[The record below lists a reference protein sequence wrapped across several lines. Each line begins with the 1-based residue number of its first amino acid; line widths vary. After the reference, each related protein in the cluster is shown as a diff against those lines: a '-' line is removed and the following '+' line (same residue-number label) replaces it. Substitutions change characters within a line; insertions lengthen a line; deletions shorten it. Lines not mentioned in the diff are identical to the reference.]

1 MSSSRNSR
9 QVLTGATAAIT
20 VLAVLAVGAVSA
32 AAQAP
37 VPAQRTPGPLPV
49 QITGATRVEYDEAT
63 GVWRVEGAP
72 VTVTRGQTVMR
83 AQRGRFD
90 ERARIVTVEGGVD
103 VVEPGLSLRA
113 DAAEL
118 RLSDERIRARG
129 NVRLVSTREGQSA
142 TLVAPEAEGS
152 LATRRFAATG
162 GVSITR
168 GEWTVTGRRVDY
180 DDTDQVA
187 VISGDP
193 EVRFKDGV
201 MTAETVT
208 VWVAKE
214 QARGEG
220 TIRLRRGDLT
230 GSGRRVDMRLREQ
243 LATLSGAAR
252 VERGRDRLEA
262 EEIEVELDRSRAT
275 ARGAPRLTI
284 TPP

>member
-1 MSSSRNSR
+1 MG
-9 QVLTGATAAIT
+9 VLVAIT
-20 VLAVLAVGAVSA
+20 TFAVLAVVAASV

-37 VPAQRTPGPLPV
+37 APAQRTTGSLPV
-49 QITGATRVEYDEAT
+49 QITGAAFVEYDEAM
-63 GVWRVEGAP
+63 GIWRVEGAP
-72 VTVTRGQTVMR
+72 VTVTRGQTVVR
-83 AQRGRFD
+83 APRGRFD
-90 ERARIVTVEGGVD
+90 ERARIVTVEGGVE
-103 VVEPGLSLRA
+103 VVEPGLTLRA

-129 NVRLVSTREGQSA
+129 NVRLVSTRDGQPA

-162 GVSITR
+162 GVSVTR
-168 GEWTVTGRRVDY
+168 GEWTATGRRVDY

-193 EVRFKDGV
+193 EVRFKDAV
-201 MTAETVT
+201 MTADTVT
-208 VWVAKE
+208 VWVARE
-214 QARGEG
+214 EARGDG
-220 TIRLRRGDLT
+220 TVRLRRGELT
-230 GSGRRVDMRLREQ
+230 GSGRRVEMRLRDQ
-243 LATLSGAAR
+243 RATLSGAAR

>member
-1 MSSSRNSR
+1 M
-9 QVLTGATAAIT
+9 TALVI
-20 VLAVLAVGAVSA
+20 LAVSAASA

-37 VPAQRTPGPLPV
+37 VPAQRTSGPQPV
-49 QITGATRVEYDEAT
+49 QITGATYVEYDEAT
-63 GVWRVEGAP
+63 GIWRVEGAP
-72 VTVTRGQTVMR
+72 VTVTRGQTVVR
-83 AQRGRFD
+83 APRGRFD
-90 ERARIVTVEGGVD
+90 ERARIVTAEGGVD
-103 VVEPGLSLRA
+103 VIEPGMTLRA
-113 DAAEL
+113 DAVEL
-118 RLSDERIRARG
+118 RLADERIRARG
-129 NVRLVSTREGQSA
+129 NVRLVSTRDGQAA

-201 MTAETVT
+201 MTADTVT
-208 VWVAKE
+208 VWVARE
-214 QARGEG
+214 QARGDG
-220 TIRLRRGDLT
+220 TVRLRRGDLT

-262 EEIEVELDRSRAT
+262 ETIEVELDRSRVT

>member
-1 MSSSRNSR
+1 M
-9 QVLTGATAAIT
+9 TGVPAVSIAA
-20 VLAVLAVGAVSA
+20 LAILAAVAASA

-37 VPAQRTPGPLPV
+37 VPQQRTSGALPV
-49 QITGATRVEYDEAT
+49 QITGATHVEYDEAT
-63 GVWRVEGAP
+63 GIWRMEGAP
-72 VTVTRGQTVMR
+72 VTVTRGQTVVR
-83 AQRGRFD
+83 APRGRFD

-103 VVEPGLSLRA
+103 VAEPGLTLRA

-129 NVRLVSTREGQSA
+129 NVRLVSTRDGQPA
-142 TLVAPEAEGS
+142 TLTAPEAEGS
-152 LATRRFAATG
+152 LTTRRFAATG

-168 GEWTVTGRRVDY
+168 GEWTVTGRRLDY
-180 DDTDQVA
+180 DDTEQVA

-201 MTAETVT
+201 MTADTVT

-214 QARGEG
+214 QARGDG
-220 TIRLRRGDLT
+220 TVRLRRGDLT
-230 GSGRRVDMRLREQ
+230 GSCRRVDMRMREQ

-252 VERGRDRLEA
+252 VERGRDLLEA
-262 EEIEVELDRSRAT
+262 EEIQVELDRSRAT